1 MKVLY
6 LTNYPVP
13 YRVEF
18 FNQLANV
25 IDLTVWYESSSTD
38 SRDEAWQH
46 SNAIRHRSLTQAEAS
61 LGELLRCQ
69 DFDLVIVGCYNERF
83 GLEAITR
90 LKMAGR
96 KYVVNVDGEYFDG
109 PGVKKRFRDL
119 MVKGADGYLIAG
131 EKTGSALR
139 SLVGEDKVYPYH
151 FSSLSRREIEQ
162 NASKRWRE
170 GESYLCVGQYAQ
182 YKGLDVLVDAFVQIP
197 DERLTIIGS
206 SSKSDELRAY
216 IDSVGAHNIEV
227 VPFLQKEELGSRY
240 RGCKAFIL
248 PSRQECWGLVVNEAA
263 SFGAPI
269 IATRGVGAAR
279 DFLVEN
285 SPLLVDP
292 ESPRDLVRAVS
303 CYGSLDAA
311 AKTALS
317 NGLLARSSDYTIER
331 TVEEHA
337 AAFDNFLRNC

>member
-25 IDLTVWYESSSTD
+25 IDLTVWYEAPSTD
-38 SRDEAWQH
+38 LRDEVWQC
-46 SNAIRHRSLTQAEAS
+46 SNVIRHDCLTQSEAS
-61 LGELLRCQ
+61 LGELLHCR
-69 DFDLVIVGCYNERF
+69 DFDLVVVGCYNDRF

-90 LKMAGR
+90 LKMTGR
-96 KYVVNVDGEYFDG
+96 KYLVNVDGEYFVG
-109 PGVKKRFRDL
+109 SGIKKRFRDL

-131 EKTGSALR
+131 VKTGAALR
-139 SLVGEDKVYPYH
+139 SLVGKDKVRPYH
-151 FSSLSRREIEQ
+151 FSSLTRREVER
-162 NASKRWRE
+162 NASERWHE

-206 SSKSDELRAY
+206 SSKSAELRAY
-216 IDSVGAHNIEV
+216 VDSIGACNIEV
-227 VPFLQKEELGSRY
+227 VPFLQKEELRCRY
-240 RGCKAFIL
+240 RDCKAFIL

-263 SFGAPI
+263 SFGVPI
-269 IATRGVGAAR
+269 IATRGVGSAR
-279 DFLVEN
+279 DFLAGD
-285 SPLLVDP
+285 SPLLVDS

-303 CYGSLDAA
+303 YYSSLDAA

-317 NGLLARSSDYTIER
+317 DDLIVRSSSYTIER

-337 AAFDNFLRNC
+337 EVFNYFLHNC